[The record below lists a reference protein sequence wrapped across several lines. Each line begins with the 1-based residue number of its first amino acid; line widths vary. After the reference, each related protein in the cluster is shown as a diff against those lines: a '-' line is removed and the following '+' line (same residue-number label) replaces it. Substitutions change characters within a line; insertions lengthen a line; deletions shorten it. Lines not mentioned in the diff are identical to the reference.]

1 MAPLLALVG
10 NKWRHFWHWQV
21 TSGATFG
28 IMNIS
33 LHLSFNG
40 VQDVEKSDGGC
51 FESQR
56 DHQREHVGH
65 HKVAEYDDNLEQGHS
80 RGVGL

>member
-1 MAPLLALVG
+1 MD
-10 NKWRHFWHWQV
+10 
-21 TSGATFG
+21 T
-28 IMNIS
+28 S

-65 HKVAEYDDNLEQGHS
+65 HKVAEYDDDLEQGHS
-80 RGVGL
+80 RGGPLIHRKYTKMFHRPTK